1 METNLMA
8 LTEKLLNHIPENLR
22 LNEDDINVLNRNVDF
37 FISKAD
43 AIKNDFYDTLFSN
56 EATRKVFHEGERHI
70 REKSL
75 VDWVVKTVGGKFD
88 INYWAWQTYVG
99 ILHIKRK
106 VSNDYMII
114 MMHRVSDLVIS
125 EAFKDLSAEEA
136 GKLKTAWLKVA
147 STVLS
152 LISESY
158 HYFYLVAISQTTG
171 LNLNLLDNLVR
182 VEVDNLVEANQKYRL
197 T

>member
-1 METNLMA
+1 METNLMQI
-8 LTEKLLNHIPENLR
+8 TERLLNHIPQNLR
-22 LNEDDINVLNRNVDF
+22 LNEEDIKVLNSHLDF
-37 FISKAD
+37 FASKAD
-43 AIKNDFYDTLFSN
+43 VIKNDFYDTLFSN
-56 EATRKVFHEGERHI
+56 EATRKVFHEGERPI

-75 VDWVVKTVGGKFD
+75 VDWVVKTIGGNFD
-88 INYWAWQTYVG
+88 MNYWAWQTFVG

-114 MMHRVSDLVIS
+114 MMHRVSDLVVS
-125 EAFKDLSAEEA
+125 EAYKDLPAEEA
-136 GKLKTAWLKVA
+136 SRLKTAWLKVA
-147 STVLS
+147 AIVLS

-197 T
+197 K

>member
-1 METNLMA
+1 M
-8 LTEKLLNHIPENLR
+8 I
-22 LNEDDINVLNRNVDF
+22 
-37 FISKAD
+37 
-43 AIKNDFYDTLFSN
+43 
-56 EATRKVFHEGERHI
+56 
-70 REKSL
+70 
-75 VDWVVKTVGGKFD
+75 DWVVKTVGGKFD
-88 INYWAWQTYVG
+88 INYWAWQTFVG

-114 MMHRVSDLVIS
+114 MMHRVSDLVIT
-125 EAFKDLSAEEA
+125 EAYKDLPVDEAE
-136 GKLKTAWLKVA
+136 KLKTAWLKVA
-147 STVLS
+147 GTVLS

-197 T
+197 N

>member
-1 METNLMA
+1 MESNLME
-8 LTEKLLNHIPENLR
+8 LTRKLLNHIPANLR
-22 LNEDDINVLNRNVDF
+22 LNDEDINTLNSHLDF
-37 FISKAD
+37 FTSKAEL
-43 AIKNDFYDTLFSN
+43 ITKDFYDTLFNN
-56 EATRKVFHEGERHI
+56 EATRKVFQEGERPI

-88 INYWAWQTYVG
+88 IDYWAWQTFVG
-99 ILHIKRK
+99 ILHIKRR

-114 MMHRVSDLVIS
+114 MMHRVSDLVIG
-125 EAFKDLSAEEA
+125 EAYKDLPEEEA
-136 GKLKTAWLKVA
+136 RKLKTAWLKVA
-147 STVLS
+147 GTVLS

-197 T
+197 K